1 MPAKNQPEA
10 AKKAEKSPLIFPAEE
25 MEKTEPAVA
34 MDASTTNPDA
44 VPMDMAALMKVITDS
59 AATAAA
65 HQQQQTKAI
74 EGIAKSSARTED
86 LADTSAR
93 AIAQSFANLE
103 ARMIER
109 ETKAQLEVMAKV
121 EELDDARKAELENF
135 KEEMREEVKNLKAQF
150 ETYSNDSSSSDAY
163 RAILLKEVREARFK
177 IMMHG
182 FKGRTGLEGVK
193 TALREVLH
201 PSDKAWDEMK
211 VIQVHRLGR
220 DPEKVSDRISPVVI
234 EMGSIADT
242 KRILELASG
251 TNRAGGIFLKKF
263 IPQEYM
269 NAHSDFTSYG
279 MTQRNFGM
287 EWDITF
293 CEAEL
298 QLHLRTRPNRNA
310 GIAPGEWVLRSTF
323 TPPAKPAKCK
333 EENAQSASVCEEAK
347 MLEATAAKQVILST
361 DIKGK
366 VGEPDKVAGEVLKNL
381 KKLALL
387 THPPGEELP
396 AKELPQSWSRGQIL
410 LTCRSRE
417 DAKKL
422 TTSFKAYSGLL
433 GRRVDV
439 KILLPDTVMTPQ

>member
-1 MPAKNQPEA
+1 MFPAK
-10 AKKAEKSPLIFPAEE
+10 E
-25 MEKTEPAVA
+25 MEKTESAVT
-34 MDASTTNPDA
+34 MDDNTTNPDTVTLA
-44 VPMDMAALMKVITDS
+44 TLMEAIKAS

-65 HQQQQTKAI
+65 QQEQQTKDI
-74 EGIAKSSARTED
+74 KGIAESAARSEDMIATQAKSVEE
-86 LADTSAR
+86 
-93 AIAQSFANLE
+93 LE
-103 ARMIER
+103 ARMIQR
-109 ETKAQLEVMAKV
+109 ETKAHQRVMDRVNEHEEARRV
-121 EELDDARKAELENF
+121 EMEAF

-234 EMGSIADT
+234 EMGSIADA

-381 KKLALL
+381 KNLALL